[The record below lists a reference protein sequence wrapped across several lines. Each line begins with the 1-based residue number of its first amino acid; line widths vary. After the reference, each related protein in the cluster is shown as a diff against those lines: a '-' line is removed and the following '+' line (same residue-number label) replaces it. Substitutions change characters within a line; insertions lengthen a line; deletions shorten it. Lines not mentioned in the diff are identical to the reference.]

1 MTENDGQHEQ
11 QQHSSSWK
19 SQTRDL
25 ATQKKK
31 RNRMNEIKIDK
42 KQEKIEKEK
51 INQTKRNE
59 MLSTS
64 FVWIFISNDNG
75 RQ

>member
-1 MTENDGQHEQ
+1 
-11 QQHSSSWK
+11 
-19 SQTRDL
+19 
-25 ATQKKK
+25 
-31 RNRMNEIKIDK
+31 MNEIKIDK
-42 KQEKIEKEK
+42 KQEEIENEK

>member
-1 MTENDGQHEQ
+1 
-11 QQHSSSWK
+11 
-19 SQTRDL
+19 
-25 ATQKKK
+25 
-31 RNRMNEIKIDK
+31 MNEIKIDK
-42 KQEKIEKEK
+42 KQEGIENEK

-75 RQ
+75 RQWKEIK